1 MENQHAVQSPVGEV
15 VDVAT
20 PSSRKLRALGLL
32 WTLIALSTFVL
43 INYLIVQALGGD
55 DPILSTKHPASLV
68 GSLLIPL
75 VCWYA
80 LGAAIQRFH
89 AASFEDRHFR
99 SGPGGVSVRL
109 PDDQGNTF
117 LFSFRTVEFDLPWE
131 QIKTWYPFVQTMNGI
146 PTDRAMIFETIA
158 GRKFK
163 LKTYHF
169 AEPQKQIT
177 ANITRA
183 RSMSRL
189 ASTPAVGVNSAEDET
204 SAPVLPTSTGD
215 VSIQFK
221 KKKEPVKEIDLQS
234 THISRRGASIERIAD
249 GLEAKL
255 VLLFGDNAG
264 FKVTR
269 KRYQPFKE
277 WKDVFGIRLF
287 VRRGLLDGYELQI
300 EPNDS
305 ESRKLTI
312 SMCSSTLIDEIRKYV
327 SIAVGA
333 TCVLISLKWA
343 SDISHWLGDFSR
355 LTPLVLLALFVVALG
370 LCTGILTI
378 PIRLARLLVTNKQ
391 TEEAQKREIR
401 VRIKEM
407 AI

>member
-1 MENQHAVQSPVGEV
+1 MENQNAVQSSVGEV

-20 PSSRKLRALGLL
+20 PSSKKLRALGLL

-43 INYLIVQALGGD
+43 INYLIIQALGGD
-55 DPILSTKHPASLV
+55 DPILSTTHPASLV
-68 GSLLIPL
+68 ASLLIPL

-89 AASFEDRHFR
+89 AASFEDRYFR

-117 LFSFRTVEFDLPWE
+117 LFSFRTIEFDLPWG

-146 PTDRAMIFETIA
+146 PTERAMIFETVA

-163 LKTYHF
+163 IKNYHF
-169 AEPQKQIT
+169 TESQKQIT

-183 RSMSRL
+183 KSMSML
-189 ASTPAVGVNSAEDET
+189 ASAPAVAVNSAEDGI
-204 SAPVLPTSTGD
+204 SAPVLTPGKGD
-215 VSIQFK
+215 LSIQFK

-234 THISRRGASIERIAD
+234 TPISQRGASVERIAD
-249 GLEAKL
+249 VLEARIA
-255 VLLFGDNAG
+255 LLFGDNAG

-287 VRRGLLDGYELQI
+287 VRRGLLSGYELQI

-312 SMCSSTLIDEIRKYV
+312 SMCPSTLIDEIRKYV

-333 TCVLISLKWA
+333 TFVLISLKWA
-343 SDISHWLGDFSR
+343 GDISHWLGDFAR
-355 LTPLVLLALFVVALG
+355 LTPIVLLLLFVAALG
-370 LCTGILTI
+370 LCTGILAL
-378 PIRLARLLVTNKQ
+378 PIRLARLLVTDKQ

-401 VRIKEM
+401 VGIKEI